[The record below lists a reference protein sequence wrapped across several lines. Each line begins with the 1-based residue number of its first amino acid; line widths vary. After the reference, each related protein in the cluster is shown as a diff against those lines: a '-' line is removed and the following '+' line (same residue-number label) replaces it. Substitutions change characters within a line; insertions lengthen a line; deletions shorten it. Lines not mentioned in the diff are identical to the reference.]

1 MIRRKGFFVSA
12 VCLIFMIPA
21 CNMVAQNRLRIQ
33 GYVVDSG
40 NIPVP
45 MANILLVG
53 RNDTVRT
60 TTKSNGL
67 FILDGVK
74 GVHCKMRI
82 SHVGF
87 ETKEIVFDKL
97 SVDTDLDSITITETT
112 VDMEEALVTAR
123 ATRITTDRRLLY
135 PTERQKELSAD
146 GITLM
151 GVMKMP
157 RLTVIP
163 GSKDVK
169 YWGKGTLK
177 YYINDAEVTVEQVM
191 AVNPSD
197 VVRVEYI
204 DRPGLEYSVGEDVGL
219 VIRFV
224 TRRTERGMSN
234 SIVADKAVN
243 RNTGNI
249 NMESRV
255 NYKRSEFA
263 ISYIGDYTDS
273 KHHFSPEFTNETFN
287 LPAGSLYRRE
297 ETTRM
302 VTKDNSHDIAAAYFH
317 RTPNKDLF
325 YVKAGV
331 RRNNVPGNR
340 NNSILYNSGLRNDTT
355 ATSRYNSE
363 KSTVFTS
370 RLHYRRLLD
379 RRKMIMFDAA
389 FYISDTDMEENYE
402 EYNDVVSITDIRRD
416 VDAKSRGA
424 SLNGLFWNRFSEKLA
439 LQTSL
444 NFSANTAESS
454 YGGSISG
461 YSELQRYITSLKNNL
476 SFVSGAVNADLML
489 DLALN
494 HTNIKGV
501 YKYTRF
507 EPRFSLSGRYRFDDS
522 NYAGVSLNY
531 TRTRPEAGDLSPV
544 TQVIDDMQIRRGNPD
559 LKRGYSMGCDLDGNF
574 TIGKFEFY
582 PYINC
587 YYSQNEIQ
595 EETFLEGNTVVR
607 MPSNFKYV
615 KVLKAGI
622 DISADV
628 AEWLSATIAFGN
640 NWFASKSKSTGIKYD
655 YNKMWIR
662 ADVSLMWKKWMLTYN
677 VWTHNNDFYGQVLE
691 TSGRAMSFSLS
702 RVWMNNRLSTSLRL
716 QNPFSRNFSKQGV
729 VNYSDVAPYENW
741 NRSDYGFRMLT
752 LNVVYKFNIGR
763 KSSES
768 NIVTDVEPQNNIVSS
783 RKSAEIR

>member
-74 GVHCKMRI
+74 GVHCKMCI

-325 YVKAGV
+325 SVKAGV

-389 FYISDTDMEENYE
+389 FYISDIDMEENYE

-454 YGGSISG
+454 YGGSISD

-507 EPRFSLSGRYRFDDS
+507 EPRFSLSGRYRFNDS
-522 NYAGVSLNY
+522 NYAGASFSYVQ
-531 TRTRPEAGDLSPV
+531 TRPEAGDLSHV
-544 TQVIDDMQIRRGNPD
+544 TQVIDDIQVRRGNPD

-702 RVWMNNRLSTSLRL
+702 RVWKNNRLSTSLRL